1 MLIRTL
7 VALSLLTLSISA
19 LADQVQV
26 AVASN
31 FTPTLRLL
39 ATAFASQTGHRLR
52 ISSASTG
59 KLYAQI
65 THGAPFD
72 LFLAADA
79 ARPER
84 LEQAGHTVDGSRFTY
99 AQGRLVLWGP
109 KINSS
114 QPVETLLQSSGI
126 GHIAIAN
133 PTTAPYGTATREV
146 LRSMSLWEGLKGRLV
161 RGENVG
167 QAYQYVASGA
177 ADLGFVAYSQLLSG
191 QHQDGYLWSIPQD
204 HFQPIRQQAVL
215 LKRAENKPAA
225 HLFLEYLRSP
235 AARKI
240 IVEQGYSIESPQN

>member
-1 MLIRTL
+1 MLTRMLI
-7 VALSLLTLSISA
+7 ALSLLTLSTLT
-19 LADQVQV
+19 LADQVHV

-39 ATAFASQTGHRLR
+39 AAAFTSQTGHQLR

-79 ARPER
+79 DRPER
-84 LEQAGHTVDGSRFTY
+84 LEQVNRTVSGSRFTY

-109 KINSS
+109 KINSTL
-114 QPVETLLQSSGI
+114 PVETLLQSNEI
-126 GHIAIAN
+126 GHISMAN
-133 PTTAPYGTATREV
+133 PTTAPYGTAAREV

-177 ADLGFVAYSQLLSG
+177 ADLGFIAYSQLLTG
-191 QHQDGYLWSIPQD
+191 KQQDGYLWFIPED
-204 HFQPIRQQAVL
+204 YFQPIRQQAVL
-215 LKRAENKPAA
+215 LKRAESKPAPR
-225 HLFLEYLRSP
+225 LFLEYLRSA

-240 IVEQGYSIESPQN
+240 IVEHGYSIESPQN